1 MFFIFLFPSH
11 FALLTIF
18 QTLPGKNMAETIAA
32 PPVTSA
38 LAGGMQGLMKHTDV
52 MFAFGVVGIL
62 MILLVPVPTFLLDML
77 LAISITISVLIL
89 MTVLFVNR
97 PLDLSTFP
105 TILLITALLRLA
117 LNIASTRLILSE
129 GHTGPAAAGHVIEAF
144 GSFVMGGSVVIGV
157 IIFGILTIINFIVI
171 TKGSGRIAEVAARF
185 SLDAMPGKQMA
196 IDADLSAGLV
206 TEEQAKERR
215 KNLEDEST
223 FYGAM
228 DGASKFVR
236 GDAIAGLL
244 ITVINLIGGILI
256 GIMQRGLSFDKAVE
270 TYTLLTIGDGLV
282 SQIPAIIVSVAAGLL
297 VSKAGVTGSADK
309 AIISQLG
316 KYPQAMGMVSVLM
329 LSMIFMPGI
338 PAIPFLLISA
348 TSGAIAWTSNKKG
361 KKAKV
366 SAEKDKKTEEVKQK
380 ATEEEPISNVL
391 HIDSVRVELGYGLLP
406 LVNYTKGNRLPDQVK
421 ALRRQLAR
429 DIGFIM
435 PSVRIQDNMQ
445 LGNNEY
451 VIKIKDI
458 ECARGTIKPDMLLV
472 MNPTGGEVSIPGEAT
487 KEPAFGLPAKWIAE
501 NLREDALFRNYTV
514 VDPPTVITTHL
525 TEIIKD
531 NITELLT
538 FGETKKLLD
547 GMGDDHKNLIAETVP
562 EKVTTSG
569 LQRILQNLLGERV
582 SIRDLPSILE
592 AIAEATSV
600 TKSLTLITEHVRGR
614 LARQISYDNINREGY
629 IELLTLSP
637 QWEQIFGEG
646 LVGGEEKQLSI
657 PPSKLQEFISN
668 IKQAYQ
674 QYSMRGINPVLLVN
688 PAIRP
693 YVRSV
698 IERFRPITVVMSQNE
713 IHPKVKIKTLGQ
725 V

>member
-1 MFFIFLFPSH
+1 
-11 FALLTIF
+11 
-18 QTLPGKNMAETIAA
+18 MAETLATA
-32 PPVTSA
+32 PTSSA
-38 LAGGMQGLMKHTDV
+38 VAGLMQRFMKHTDI
-52 MFAFGVVGIL
+52 MFAFGIVGIL
-62 MILLVPVPTFLLDML
+62 MVLLVPVPTFMLDGL

-105 TILLITALLRLA
+105 TILLVTALLRLS
-117 LNIASTRLILSE
+117 LNIASTRLILAE
-129 GHTGPAAAGHVIEAF
+129 GHTGPDAAGHVIEAF
-144 GSFVMGGSVVIGV
+144 GTFVMGGSVVIGCIV
-157 IIFGILTIINFIVI
+157 FGILTIINFIVI

-196 IDADLSAGLV
+196 IDADLSAGLI
-206 TEEQAKERR
+206 TEEAAKERR

-236 GDAIAGLL
+236 GDAIAGLM
-244 ITVINLIGGILI
+244 ITFINLIGGMII
-256 GIMQRGLSFDKAVE
+256 GIVQRGLTFEKAVE
-270 TYTLLTIGDGLV
+270 SYTLLTIGDGLV
-282 SQIPAIIVSVAAGLL
+282 SQIPAIIVSTSAGLL
-297 VSKAGVTGSADK
+297 VSKAGIMGSADK
-309 AIISQLG
+309 AIIGQLG
-316 KYPQAMGMVSVLM
+316 KYPQAMGMVSALM
-329 LSMIFMPGI
+329 FSMIFMPSI
-338 PAIPFLLISA
+338 PAIPFLLIA
-348 TSGAIAWTSNKKG
+348 AGTGAIAWNGNKAS
-361 KKAKV
+361 KKVKATTEKEKKV
-366 SAEKDKKTEEVKQK
+366 EETKQK
-380 ATEEEPISNVL
+380 APEEEPISNVL
-391 HIDSVRVELGYGLLP
+391 HIDSVRVELGYALLP

-421 ALRRQLAR
+421 SLRKQLAR

-458 ECARGTIKPDMLLV
+458 ECARGVIRPDMLLV
-472 MNPTGGEVSIPGEAT
+472 MDPNGGEVGIPGEAT

-501 NLREDALFRNYTV
+501 TMREDAIFRNYTV

-538 FGETKKLLD
+538 FSETKKLID
-547 GMGDDHKNLIAETVP
+547 GLGEEHKNLVTEIVP
-562 EKVTTSG
+562 EKITISG
-569 LQRILQNLLGERV
+569 LQRILQNLLSERV
-582 SIRDLPSILE
+582 SIRDLPAILE
-592 AIAEATSV
+592 AVAESTSV
-600 TKSLTLITEHVRGR
+600 TKSLTLISEHVRGR
-614 LARQISYDNINREGY
+614 LARQISFDNINREGY

-637 QWEQIFGEG
+637 QWEKIFGEG

-657 PPSKLQEFISN
+657 PPSKLQEFISS
-668 IKQAYQ
+668 IKSSYQ
-674 QYSMRGINPVLLVN
+674 QYSIRGINPVLLVN

-698 IERFRPITVVMSQNE
+698 IERFRPTTVVMSQNE
-713 IHPKVKIKTLGQ
+713 VHPKIKIKTLGQ
-725 V
+725 I

>member
-1 MFFIFLFPSH
+1 
-11 FALLTIF
+11 
-18 QTLPGKNMAETIAA
+18 MAETIASA
-32 PPVTSA
+32 PPTTSA
-38 LAGGMQGLMKHTDV
+38 LTGGVQRLMKHTDI
-52 MFAFGVVGIL
+52 MFAFGIVGIL
-62 MILLVPVPTFLLDML
+62 MVLLVPVPTFMLDGLLG
-77 LAISITISVLIL
+77 ISITISVLIL

-105 TILLITALLRLA
+105 TILLVTALLRLS

-129 GHTGPAAAGHVIEAF
+129 GHTGPDAAGHVIEAF
-144 GSFVMGGSVVIGV
+144 GSFVMGGSVVIGSIV
-157 IIFGILTIINFIVI
+157 FGILTIINFIVI

-196 IDADLSAGLV
+196 IDADLSAGLI

-236 GDAIAGLL
+236 GDAIAGLM
-244 ITVINLIGGILI
+244 ITFINLIGGIII
-256 GIMQRGLSFDKAVE
+256 GIVQRGLTFEKAME

-282 SQIPAIIVSVAAGLL
+282 SQIPAIIVSTSAGLL
-297 VSKAGVTGSADK
+297 VSKAGVSGSSEK
-309 AIISQLG
+309 ALLIQLG
-316 KYPQAMGMVSVLM
+316 RHPQAMGMVSFLM
-329 LSMIFMPGI
+329 LSMILMPNI
-338 PAIPFLLISA
+338 PATPFLLISGV
-348 TSGAIAWTSNKKG
+348 TGFLAWHNYKKG
-361 KKAKV
+361 KVAVV
-366 SAEKDKKTEEVKQK
+366 SAEKEKKAQETQKKT
-380 ATEEEPISNVL
+380 AEEEPISNVL

-421 ALRRQLAR
+421 ALRKQLAR
-429 DIGFIM
+429 DVGFIM

-458 ECARGTIKPDMLLV
+458 ECARGNIRPDMLLV
-472 MNPTGGEVSIPGEAT
+472 MDPSGGEVAIPGEAT
-487 KEPAFGLPAKWIAE
+487 KEPAFGLPAKWIIE
-501 NLREDALFRNYTV
+501 SMREDALFRNYTV

-525 TEIIKD
+525 TEVIKD
-531 NITELLT
+531 NITELLN
-538 FGETKKLLD
+538 FSETKKLLD
-547 GMGDDHKNLIAETVP
+547 GIGDDHKNLVSETVP
-562 EKVTTSG
+562 EKITTSG
-569 LQRILQNLLGERV
+569 LQRVLQNLLAERV
-582 SIRDLPSILE
+582 SIRDLPAILE
-592 AIAEATSV
+592 AISEATSV

-614 LARQISYDNINREGY
+614 LARQISYDNVNRDGY

-637 QWEQIFGEG
+637 HWEQIFGEG

-657 PPSKLQEFISN
+657 PPSKLQEFIGI

-674 QYSMRGINPVLLVN
+674 QYAMRGINPVLLVN

-698 IERFRPITVVMSQNE
+698 IERFRPVTVVMSQNE

-725 V
+725 I

>member
-1 MFFIFLFPSH
+1 
-11 FALLTIF
+11 
-18 QTLPGKNMAETIAA
+18 MAETIAQDLPA
-32 PPVTSA
+32 AS
-38 LAGGMQGLMKHTDV
+38 LANVMQRLMKHTDV
-52 MFAFGVVGIL
+52 MFAFAIVGIL
-62 MILLVPVPTFLLDML
+62 MVLLVPVPTFLLDAL

-105 TILLITALLRLA
+105 TILLITALLRLS

-129 GHTGPAAAGHVIEAF
+129 GHTGTDAAGHVIEAF
-144 GSFVMGGSVVIGV
+144 GSFVMGGSVVIGAIV
-157 IIFGILTIINFIVI
+157 FGILTIINFIVI

-206 TEEQAKERR
+206 TEEQARERR
-215 KNLEDEST
+215 KALEDEST

-244 ITVINLIGGILI
+244 ITFINLIGGMII
-256 GIMQRGLSFDKAVE
+256 GIVQRGLSFDKALE
-270 TYTLLTIGDGLV
+270 SYTLLTIGDGLV

-297 VSKAGVTGSADK
+297 VSKAGVMGSADK
-309 AIISQLG
+309 ALISQLG
-316 KYPQAMGMVSVLM
+316 KFPQAMGMVSVLM
-329 LSMIFMPGI
+329 FSMIFMPNI
-338 PAIPFLLISA
+338 PSVPFLLISA
-348 TSGAIAWTSNKKG
+348 ATGALAWNNNKIL

-366 SAEKDKKTEEVKQK
+366 TAEKTKKTEETQQK
-380 ATEEEPISNVL
+380 TVQEEPISNVL
-391 HIDSVRVELGYGLLP
+391 SIDSVRVELGYALLP
-406 LVNYTKGNRLPDQVK
+406 LVNYAKGNRLPDQVK
-421 ALRRQLAR
+421 ALRKQLAR
-429 DIGFIM
+429 DVGFIM

-458 ECARGTIKPDMLLV
+458 ECARGNIRPDMLLV
-472 MNPTGGEVSIPGEAT
+472 MDPSGGEVAMPGEVT

-501 NLREDALFRNYTV
+501 NSREDALFRNYTV

-538 FGETKKLLD
+538 FSETKKLLD
-547 GMGDDHKNLIAETVP
+547 GLGVDHKNLVSETIP
-562 EKVTTSG
+562 EKITTSG
-569 LQRILQNLLGERV
+569 LQRILQNLLGERI
-582 SIRDLPSILE
+582 SIRDLPAILE
-592 AIAEATSV
+592 AVAEATSV

-614 LARQISYDNINREGY
+614 LARQISYDNINRDGY

-637 QWEQIFGEG
+637 TWEQIFADG

-657 PPSKLQEFISN
+657 APSKLQEFISA
-668 IKQAYQ
+668 IKQTYH
-674 QYSMRGINPVLLVN
+674 QYSIRGINPVLLVN

-698 IERFRPITVVMSQNE
+698 IDRFRPITVVMSQNE
-713 IHPKVKIKTLGQ
+713 VHPKVKIKTLGQ